1 MTIINSIL
9 TGLARNN
16 ETNQKTPVPQ
26 PKQKIDPSQIY
37 DDTAEEIILP
47 EDVLINFSEQSKE
60 AISLLDYIDEIP
72 DIREEKVNE
81 LRQKIQDD
89 TYEIDYQQLAS
100 EMVNEFLY
108 ENI

>member
-26 PKQKIDPSQIY
+26 AKQTIDPSKIY
-37 DDTAEEIILP
+37 DEEKVDNVPLP

-60 AISLLDYIDEIP
+60 AFSLLDLMDDIP
-72 DIREEKVNE
+72 DIREEKVN
-81 LRQKIQDD
+81 
-89 TYEIDYQQLAS
+89 
-100 EMVNEFLY
+100 
-108 ENI
+108 